1 MNTHK
6 GTIRHG
12 RRVTSQSRSL
22 KRTVQVL
29 LMLFATG
36 ISTTGC
42 NSSSHSARR
51 PVPAKQATAAKTAK
65 AQPKGTA
72 QAVPVPTSVRTT
84 EHHRGNKTD
93 GGPLDGLGKALK
105 GTARVTACAAIIA
118 GVFIGAVFVD
128 HQVGRLGD
136 KMF

>member
-1 MNTHK
+1 MSTRK

-12 RRVTSQSRSL
+12 RRAASQSRSL
-22 KRTVQVL
+22 RRKVQVL

-36 ISTTGC
+36 FSTTGC
-42 NSSSHSARR
+42 NSSNHSAKRPIPARR
-51 PVPAKQATAAKTAK
+51 AIAGGTVNTQPMRAA
-65 AQPKGTA
+65 
-72 QAVPVPTSVRTT
+72 AVAPVPTSIRTT
-84 EHHRGNKTD
+84 EHRRGNKTNS
-93 GGPLDGLGKALK
+93 GPLDGLGNVLK
-105 GTARVTACAAIIA
+105 GTARVTACVAIIA